1 MQTAKCGQT
10 SLRSEVGL
18 KVHVRRSRHQ
28 LRLTF
33 SVRLQPDWNG
43 GQAMLTNDL
52 EQCFD
57 SIESV
62 QDFMKILADTVLDCM
77 KELSNDRE
85 IAIQDGEERRAQAIK
100 LAQYKLKLLGCY
112 VHKSRL
118 ALNDL
123 RTIRRLI
130 LNERQV
136 VEKAMAAS
144 AHF

>member
-1 MQTAKCGQT
+1 
-10 SLRSEVGL
+10 
-18 KVHVRRSRHQ
+18 
-28 LRLTF
+28 
-33 SVRLQPDWNG
+33 
-43 GQAMLTNDL
+43 MLTNDL

-100 LAQYKLKLLGCY
+100 LAQYKLKMLGCY